1 MQDEKDDV
9 QDKYGRFCERV
20 GNPDSFDT
28 DQGPQSQRVDRDHS
42 EYFQEVAQMGV
53 GQHFPDLIDAGKDI
67 IPHVEGQADAGADQE
82 IVCVI
87 EDHIPV
93 CADISQEK
101 IGQVRIEEGQQDPG
115 FCKKNRCIGFG

>member
-42 EYFQEVAQMGV
+42 EYFQEVTHMGV
-53 GQHFPDLIDAGKDI
+53 GQHFPDLVDAGKDV
-67 IPHVEGQADAGADQE
+67 IPHVEGKADAGADQE

-87 EDHIPV
+87 EDHTRKHMFSNKKTASGHDHI
-93 CADISQEK
+93 AYFSRLSGHLQEL
-101 IGQVRIEEGQQDPG
+101 
-115 FCKKNRCIGFG
+115 